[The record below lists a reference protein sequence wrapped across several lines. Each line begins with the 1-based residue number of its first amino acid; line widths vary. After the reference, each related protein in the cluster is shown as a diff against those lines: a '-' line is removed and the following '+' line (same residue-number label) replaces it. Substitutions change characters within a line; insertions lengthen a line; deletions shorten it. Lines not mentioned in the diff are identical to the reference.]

1 MTVENDGL
9 PPPEDG
15 DPEPIA
21 DGTLDPSPE
30 TVPPDAATATKLA
43 AADAAARQAQL
54 NAPLDP
60 APRPADAMM
69 SEEPTQVLSV
79 DDQAGRPA
87 PTQGTMEGDLFD
99 GDEPPGEDV
108 P

>member
-54 NAPLDP
+54 NAPVDP
-60 APRPADAMM
+60 APPVPPLPVDAAM
-69 SEEPTQVLSV
+69 SEEPTQVLPR
-79 DDQAGRPA
+79 AGRPA
-87 PTQGTMEGDLFD
+87 PTRGTMEGDLFED
-99 GDEPPGEDV
+99 GS
-108 P
+108 